1 MSAACWDEHV
11 WIAMCMYCG
20 MRMSIAVSDSYRFDV
35 PVCVILKC
43 VLTGLWERNY
53 VPSIVGGREAT
64 LG

>member
-1 MSAACWDEHV
+1 
-11 WIAMCMYCG
+11 MCMYCG

-43 VLTGLWERNY
+43 VFTGLWERNY